1 MHILANVRCRQ
12 YGEFLSHVYK
22 VWCEVN
28 EEEVSV
34 VKFKEIFQI
43 VTLNLFSVDEL
54 DKHIKSY
61 CDEGKEVMLSDGV
74 MYRIN

>member
-1 MHILANVRCRQ
+1 M
-12 YGEFLSHVYK
+12 YK

-43 VTLNLFSVDEL
+43 VTLNIFSVDEL